1 MNSGS
6 KQSIYYLEC
15 KVCVQAL
22 QVSIRETHV
31 GRQVTSLEPNP
42 IDLWWE
48 QQSPSPLSISNVAI
62 RSEPGAD
69 CQPRGLR
76 EGWPLTDWTGCRLK
90 GPVYS
95 VHSSKW
101 FNSKTA
107 VSYATKSL
115 HQSIWFAH
123 TKSNIYNITAQCVF
137 FPSYPLRYVKTLWSW
152 EGKYHLNHFNSE
164 GARHMEQHKAAF
176 HSVHLT
182 FMCAPLLGVTKQI
195 VSVTVYTHWS
205 RHWSAE

>member
-1 MNSGS
+1 MKSGS

-22 QVSIRETHV
+22 QVSIKETHI

-69 CQPRGLR
+69 CQARGLR
-76 EGWPLTDWTGCRLK
+76 EGWPLTDCRLK
-90 GPVYS
+90 GLVYS

-123 TKSNIYNITAQCVF
+123 TKSNIYNITAQCF
-137 FPSYPLRYVKTLWSW
+137 FFLSYPLRYVKTLWSW

-164 GARHMEQHKAAF
+164 GGPSHGATQGCIPF
-176 HSVHLT
+176 
-182 FMCAPLLGVTKQI
+182 CALNFYVCTATCVTKQR
-195 VSVTVYTHWS
+195 VSVTVYTH
-205 RHWSAE
+205 